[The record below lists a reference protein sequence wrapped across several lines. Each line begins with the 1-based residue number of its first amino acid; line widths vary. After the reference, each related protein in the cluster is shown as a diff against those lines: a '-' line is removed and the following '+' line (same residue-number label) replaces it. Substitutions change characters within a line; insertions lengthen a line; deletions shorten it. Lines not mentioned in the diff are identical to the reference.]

1 MNVRRFQPNVPDE
14 ELSDLAARLT
24 RTRWPDES
32 THPSQGIGAD
42 VLRPIVERWIH
53 GYDWRRCEREL
64 VERGSSL
71 LTIDDVDIH
80 FLHARSPRPDAR
92 PLVLTHGWPGSVIE
106 FLDVLP
112 LLLEPDA
119 GPAFHVVVPSLPG
132 YGFSSAPK
140 VAGWNVERIADAW
153 HTLMGALGYPRYL
166 AQGGDWGAM
175 ISTALLDRHPDA
187 CRAAHLNL
195 VLAKPPPE
203 VVNAPTEEERIA
215 LADAKNHARAGAG
228 YAAIQSTRPQTI
240 GYGLVDSPIALAAW
254 ILDKFAAWTDGPDF
268 GGVSVDRLLDNLTLW
283 WVTRSAASA
292 ARLYWESYA
301 KPDLAPVEG
310 PVGCTIFPGEISR
323 PSRRWAASRFSNLV
337 SYAHSEAGG
346 HFAALEQPARFAEQ
360 LRAFALAVDEVTDV

>member
-1 MNVRRFQPNVPDE
+1 MNPRPFEVNVPDD
-14 ELSDLAARLT
+14 ELAELAARLL
-24 RTRWPDES
+24 RTRWPEEPTD
-32 THPSQGIGAD
+32 PSQGIGVAA
-42 VLRPIVERWIH
+42 LRPIVERWTH

-71 LTIDDVDIH
+71 LTIDGVDIH
-80 FLHARSPRPDAR
+80 FLHARSSRSDAR
-92 PLVLTHGWPGSVIE
+92 PLVLTHGWPGSVVE

-112 LLLEPDA
+112 LLVEPDD

-140 VAGWNVERIADAW
+140 SSGWNVEKIADAW
-153 HTLMGALGYPRYL
+153 HQLMTALGYLQYL

-175 ISTALLDRHPDA
+175 VSTALLAQHPDA
-187 CRAAHLNL
+187 CRAIHLNL
-195 VLAKPPPE
+195 VMATPPPD
-203 VVNAPTEEERIA
+203 VLRDPTEEERIA
-215 LADAKNHARAGAG
+215 LADVKEHARRGAG

-268 GGVSVDRLLDNLTLW
+268 GDIHVDRLLDNLTLW

-301 KPDLAPVEG
+301 KSDLGPVSG
-310 PVGCTIFPGEISR
+310 PVGCTIFPGELSR
-323 PSRRWAASRFSNLV
+323 PSRRWAASRFEDLV
-337 SYAHSEAGG
+337 YYAHAESGG
-346 HFAALEQPARFAEQ
+346 HFAALEQPAQFAQQ
-360 LRAFALAVDEVTDV
+360 LRAFAAEVKDV